1 MDCRPF
7 DFENW
12 NRKEHFEHYLSAVPC
27 TYSMTVK
34 IDITALLARK
44 QKLYPAMLFC
54 LAKLINQHEEFR
66 IVLDE
71 NKNLCV
77 FDRMSPSYTIFH
89 KDTETFSNIWTEY
102 TESYTDFLKAYEKD
116 LRDFGNV
123 KHFEAKPDTPPN
135 TFPVSMIPCES
146 FDGFNLNIQSGYN
159 YLTPIFTM
167 GKYYET
173 NGTYQLPFAM
183 QVHHAVCDGFH
194 VCRFLGELRTLVN
207 QDIF

>member
-7 DFENW
+7 DVEHW
-12 NRKEHFEHYLSAVPC
+12 PRKEHFAHYLSGVPC

-34 IDITALLARK
+34 IDITGLLAQK

-66 IVLDE
+66 MVLDE
-71 NKNLCV
+71 NNSLCV
-77 FDRMSPSYTIFH
+77 FDRMSPCYTVFH
-89 KDTETFSNIWTEY
+89 KETQTFSNIWTEY
-102 TESYTDFLKAYEKD
+102 AESYTDFLKAYEKD

-123 KHFEAKPDTPPN
+123 KRFEAKPDTPPN
-135 TFPVSMIPCES
+135 TFPVSMIPWES
-146 FDGFNLNIQSGYN
+146 FEGFNLNLQNGYN

-167 GKYYET
+167 GKYYEI

-194 VCRFLGELRTLVN
+194 ACRFLGELRTLVKQN
-207 QDIF
+207 IF